1 MFPSGRKA
9 HAGALVYRGDHPS
22 WSQRNKESPWST
34 TVHIEMNIAV
44 FSVHRL
50 FPVKTCAPDS
60 LIERSRLPFEVFR
73 VGDFLKETFYN
84 PSEKEYSS
92 SRNEQIGDR
101 ISSFIISAVAGA
113 MKSINQ
119 S

>member
-1 MFPSGRKA
+1 VNPEGAPERK
-9 HAGALVYRGDHPS
+9 
-22 WSQRNKESPWST
+22 T
-34 TVHIEMNIAV
+34 
-44 FSVHRL
+44 F
-50 FPVKTCAPDS
+50 
-60 LIERSRLPFEVFR
+60 
-73 VGDFLKETFYN
+73 FLKETFYN

-92 SRNEQIGDR
+92 TRNEQIGDR